1 MTHLFKDVRHFY
13 ETKKKKDNK
22 IKNIKMQ
29 EGGLFN
35 LTAKNKKMY
44 QDILLM
50 KITDV

>member
-13 ETKKKKDNK
+13 EMKKKKIIK
-22 IKNIKMQ
+22 FKNIKMQ

-35 LTAKNKKMY
+35 LTEKNKKIY